1 VVVADTTLRR
11 MRGLLG
17 RRSLPTGEGVALRP
31 AWSIH
36 TAFMQ
41 FPIDVV
47 FVDEDLV
54 VLRIDPELRPF
65 HTASCRGAREVI
77 ELAAGECARRG
88 LAVGDRIAWAS
99 HTATVTATAGG
110 ERGHQ
115 DGVRGRVLV
124 ASRDARFVKLAKF
137 LLDGK
142 GIETAAVVPVDRL
155 SATLEPDTEID
166 AVVLDAHDSI
176 ASSLAAANFARAKR
190 PEVPIIVV
198 AESDSVVR
206 SPAGV
211 RIYDKWD
218 ETDDFVAAVEE
229 ALDPDEPEPASVAP
243 PLDMTS

>member
-1 VVVADTTLRR
+1 

-17 RRSLPTGEGVALRP
+17 RRSLPAGEGIALRP

-54 VLRIDPELRPF
+54 VLRIDATLRPF
-65 HTASCRGAREVI
+65 HTAACRGAREVI

-88 LAVGDRIAWAS
+88 LSVGDRIAWAS
-99 HTATVTATAGG
+99 HTATVTPTAGS

-115 DGVRGRVLV
+115 DAPRGRVLV
-124 ASRDARFVKLAKF
+124 ASRDARFVKLTRF

-155 SATLEPDTEID
+155 SATLTPDAEID

-176 ASSLAAANFARAKR
+176 ASSLTSANSARAVR

-198 AESDSVVR
+198 AESTSVGR
-206 SPAGV
+206 SPAGI

-218 ETDDFVAAVEE
+218 ETDEFVAAVED
-229 ALDPDEPEPASVAP
+229 ALDPVEPEPASVAP
-243 PLDMTS
+243 PLDLSS